1 LNLPAPV
8 VIVGASFSGLACAQ
22 ALAERGVAA
31 TIIERKSEPGE
42 KPHTTGILVREA
54 VDEADWLGP
63 LPTRITRRIEGVRL
77 YAPNMR
83 SIDLSAPGY
92 YFLATDTP
100 ELMRLLARRCQT
112 AGARIQ
118 YGAPFSTAMARPEG
132 FALPDGAEAS
142 YLVGTDG
149 PKSHVAKTLSLG
161 ENRQF
166 IFGVEHEYEGV
177 DFDASDRLHCFIDKR
192 LAPGYIGWIVAGV
205 GVTQVGLA
213 RRFGRGSAA
222 EAKSAM
228 AAFLEKVAPVADFR
242 DRAPKN
248 VRAGLIP
255 CGGLVSPL
263 AAPRALLVGDAAG
276 MVSPVTAGGIHT
288 ALRHGRAAGVAIADF
303 LDGRKDDPARWLP
316 DSYPRFRLKRSLRW
330 TYDNFQND
338 AAFNLLLRSAA
349 MRAAASVVFFHKMR
363 AK

>member
-1 LNLPAPV
+1 MPAPV

-22 ALAERGVAA
+22 ALAERGVAT

-54 VDEADWLGP
+54 VDEVDWLGP
-63 LPTRITRRIEGVRL
+63 LPEHITRRVDGVRL
-77 YAPNMR
+77 YAPDMR
-83 SIDLSAPGY
+83 CIDLSAPGY

-100 ELMRLLARRCQT
+100 ELMRLLARRCQA
-112 AGARIQ
+112 AGVRIQ
-118 YGAPFSTAMARPEG
+118 YGAPFTRATAHANG
-132 FALPDGAEAS
+132 YALPDGAEAC
-142 YLVGTDG
+142 YLVGADG

-161 ENRQF
+161 ENRHF
-166 IFGVEHEYEGV
+166 IFGMEHEYAGV

-192 LAPGYIGWIVAGV
+192 LAPGYIGWIIAGV

-213 RRFGRGSAA
+213 RRSGVGGIA
-222 EAKSAM
+222 EAKTAM
-228 AAFLEKVAPVADFR
+228 TAFLKKIAPIADFR
-242 DRAPKN
+242 GCAPTN

-303 LDGRKDDPARWLP
+303 LDGRAQDPAQWLP
-316 DSYPRFRLKRSLRW
+316 VSYPRFRLKRALRW
-330 TYDNFQND
+330 SYDNFQSD
-338 AAFNLLLRSAA
+338 AAFNLLLRSSA
-349 MRAAASVVFFHKMR
+349 MRAAASVVFFHRMR
-363 AK
+363 AR